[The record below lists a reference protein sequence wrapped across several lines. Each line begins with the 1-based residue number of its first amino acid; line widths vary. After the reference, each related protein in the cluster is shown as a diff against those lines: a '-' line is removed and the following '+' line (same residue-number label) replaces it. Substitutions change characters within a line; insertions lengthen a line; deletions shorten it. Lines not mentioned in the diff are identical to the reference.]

1 MELFSLTFRIAAL
14 HSKDVIPE
22 EVADAAVAAFF
33 LDLKGLL
40 KRMKAGRRGELL
52 GGGGDDGRGG
62 GEGYSVRKGS
72 CN

>member
-1 MELFSLTFRIAAL
+1 MELFSLTFRIATL
-14 HSKDVIPE
+14 HSKEVIPE

-52 GGGGDDGRGG
+52 GGGGDGRGG
-62 GEGYSVRKGS
+62 DGYSVRKGS

>member
-1 MELFSLTFRIAAL
+1 MELFSLTFRIATL
-14 HSKDVIPE
+14 HSKEVIPE

-52 GGGGDDGRGG
+52 GGAGDDGRGG
-62 GEGYSVRKGS
+62 DGYSVRKGS